1 MTARKRL
8 KKDKQKRVTTS
19 VVTLFSMVANVFA
32 YRGLSFSHN
41 ICKSRLSSQSVS
53 ISAGVQVPKILRL
66 FVPFTVVNDLFLP
79 IKVIS
84 CSSVRIVSFRQG
96 IRF

>member
-1 MTARKRL
+1 
-8 KKDKQKRVTTS
+8 
-19 VVTLFSMVANVFA
+19 MVANDFA
-32 YRGLSFSHN
+32 YRGLSFLHN
-41 ICKSRLSSQSVS
+41 SCKSRPSSQSVF
-53 ISAGVQVPKILRL
+53 ISAVVQVPKILRL